1 MALEKRHILLTA
13 SADKTIKQFRIDPA
27 KQSYEF
33 AFKYAGH
40 SDCVRGLCSNPHNDL
55 EFFSCSNDGSVIHWR
70 LESPTPLRQI
80 QVTGSFLYSINTAR
94 LQGVDQN
101 DCYIITSGE
110 DRSLRIHAVGA
121 KRHGDLVQ
129 SIILPCQTLWYTVA
143 LINGNI
149 AVGCSDGSIRLFTQS
164 EQLMASK
171 SELESYE
178 KELAGFA
185 ISTKTDENLAA
196 IKLNDLPGVDALNVP
211 GKKDGQSIVVN
222 NNNEAEVYTWDSQEN
237 RWIKIG
243 VAVGT
248 YETGGGLL

>member
-1 MALEKRHILLTA
+1 
-13 SADKTIKQFRIDPA
+13 
-27 KQSYEF
+27 
-33 AFKYAGH
+33 
-40 SDCVRGLCSNPHNDL
+40 
-55 EFFSCSNDGSVIHWR
+55 
-70 LESPTPLRQI
+70 
-80 QVTGSFLYSINTAR
+80 
-94 LQGVDQN
+94 
-101 DCYIITSGE
+101 
-110 DRSLRIHAVGA
+110 
-121 KRHGDLVQ
+121 
-129 SIILPCQTLWYTVA
+129 
-143 LINGNI
+143 
-149 AVGCSDGSIRLFTQS
+149 
-164 EQLMASK
+164 MASK

-248 YETGGGLL
+248 YETGGGLI